1 MSKRPTDLRA
11 RGSRHGAAKLT
22 EKDVREIRRRYAKGG
37 ETFATLATTFRVS
50 PQTVSGIVH
59 LRSWVHVEE

>member
-1 MSKRPTDLRA
+1 MTNPPADFRA

-22 EKDVREIRRRYAKGG
+22 EADVREIRRRYAKGR
-37 ETFATLATTFRVS
+37 ETFAALGHAFSVS

-59 LRSWVHVEE
+59 RRSWQHVG